1 MQRKGREEREEKEKK
16 QRGKGREG
24 KRREKKKKS
33 KETRI
38 VFGAPKYLGK
48 TGIVGIE
55 IHIELSNRS
64 LPNRNISRIC
74 KLYEEKTGN
83 AIVRCPVVIAYR
95 EKGEGKR
102 S

>member
-1 MQRKGREEREEKEKK
+1 MYRTKKLPKQQLYYTNELEVPVVMQRKGREEREEKEKK

-48 TGIVGIE
+48 TGIVEIE
-55 IHIELSNRS
+55 IHI
-64 LPNRNISRIC
+64 
-74 KLYEEKTGN
+74 
-83 AIVRCPVVIAYR
+83 
-95 EKGEGKR
+95 
-102 S
+102 